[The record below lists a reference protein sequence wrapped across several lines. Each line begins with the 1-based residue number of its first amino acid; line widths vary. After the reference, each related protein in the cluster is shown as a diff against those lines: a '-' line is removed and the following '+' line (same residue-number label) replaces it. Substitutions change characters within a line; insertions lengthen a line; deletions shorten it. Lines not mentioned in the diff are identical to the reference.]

1 MEIIVKCDVILDFIE
16 IVKKRRSIR
25 RYKPDQIPEKQL
37 NYVIEATRLAPS
49 WANRQ
54 PWKFIIVTDQVLKRK
69 ITMRDWAAEAPIII
83 VGIADP
89 TISGTRA
96 DKQYY
101 LLDMGI
107 AMEHMMLAAAELGL
121 GTCWIAGQFNEDIVR
136 ETLKIPDQYRV
147 VALTP
152 LGYPDEKPSPKER
165 KDIKE
170 IIINETW
177 Q

>member
-25 RYKPDQIPEKQL
+25 KYKIDQISEKQL
-37 NYVIEATRLAPS
+37 KYVIEAARLAPS

-54 PWKFIIVTDQVLKRK
+54 SWKFIIVTDQMLKRK
-69 ITMRDWAAEAPIII
+69 ITMRDWAAEAPIVI

-89 TISGTRA
+89 KLSGTRA
-96 DKQYY
+96 DKHYY

-121 GTCWIAGQFNEDIVR
+121 GTCWIGGQFNEDIVR
-136 ETLKIPDQYRV
+136 ETLKIPRQYRV
-147 VALTP
+147 VALMP
-152 LGYPDEKPSPKER
+152 LGYPDEEPSPKER
-165 KDIKE
+165 KEVKD

-177 Q
+177 

>member
-25 RYKPDQIPEKQL
+25 KYKSDQIPEKQL
-37 NYVIEATRLAPS
+37 KYVIEAARLAPS
-49 WANRQ
+49 WANKQ

-69 ITMRDWAAEAPIII
+69 ITMRDWAAEAPIVI
-83 VGIADP
+83 VGIANP
-89 TISGTRA
+89 TLSGTRA
-96 DKQYY
+96 DKHYY

-121 GTCWIAGQFNEDIVR
+121 GTCWIGGQFNEDIVR
-136 ETLKIPDQYRV
+136 DTLKIPDQYRV

-152 LGYPDEKPSPKER
+152 LGYSDEKPSLKER
-165 KDIKE
+165 KDVKE